1 MKKTKFEIYNTLRAF
16 LLILIF
22 AILTIFCI
30 LEQSAHSPIEAA
42 EPAAGIGRWDYPLP
56 ADTIPEETPETV
68 LPEPVPVRYS
78 LTPEER
84 IIVEAVVAAE
94 SQGESF
100 DGQCLIAQCIL
111 NTAEATGKRPGVL
124 VYEPGQYATPDYD
137 NHHLVSDAVSAV
149 FDDGYEVTEEPV
161 QYFYAP
167 KRCYS
172 EWHEDD
178 LVFVQE
184 LGGHRFFK
192 EG

>member
-1 MKKTKFEIYNTLRAF
+1 MKKTKPEIYNTLRAF

-22 AILTIFCI
+22 AIFTIFCI
-30 LEQSAHSPIEAA
+30 AEQSANTHIEAA
-42 EPAAGIGRWDYPLP
+42 EPAAGVGRLTQIE
-56 ADTIPEETPETV
+56 TILEETTEAETTTA
-68 LPEPVPVRYS
+68 RYT

-94 SQGESF
+94 SKGESF

-124 VYEPGQYATPDYD
+124 VYEEGQYATPDYE
-137 NHHLVSDAVSAV
+137 NHHLVSEAVSAV

-161 QYFYAP
+161 RYFYAP
-167 KRCYS
+167 KYVYS
-172 EWHEDD
+172 EWHEDE

-192 EG
+192 EA